1 MLGVILGFIGGVVG
15 LVVTVVA
22 VGFMFE
28 TARQFVR
35 RRLRFV
41 DGVYNPVVPWVA
53 AGVTLLIA
61 MPVVAL
67 LPAVGATTGFAVAA
81 ATGLGTASGVR
92 ALKRGE

>member
-1 MLGVILGFIGGVVG
+1 MLQFIGGVIG

-22 VGFMFE
+22 ATFMFE

-35 RRLRFV
+35 RKLRFV
-41 DGVYNPVVPWVA
+41 DGVYNPLVPWAA
-53 AGVTLLIA
+53 AGAALLIA
-61 MPVVAL
+61 TPVVWL
-67 LPAVGATTGFAVAA
+67 LPVVGAGTGMAVAA